1 MLQMHAI
8 FEYLYLQIHYFFANE
23 DAFYNFDA
31 SKRVQKRKKRNGNY
45 DESST

>member
-8 FEYLYLQIHYFFANE
+8 FEYLYLQTHYFCADE

-31 SKRVQKRKKRNGNY
+31 SKRVQERKKRNGFY